1 MRFRDAEFPPQ
12 LIVTIDPG
20 LLPTGFMWWEL
31 LMLWRQLYLVGFA
44 LLVMPGTVEQLM
56 ISFLIAL
63 SMMLL
68 FAVAAP
74 FKDNSD
80 DYFAQVKFPHLR
92 LNPYTYEPTYE
103 PVNGMR
109 LTLTS
114 FGTGV

>member
-12 LIVTIDPG
+12 LIVMIDPG

-74 FKDNSD
+74 FKDESD
-80 DYFAQVKFPHLR
+80 DYFAQVTLPLHL
-92 LNPYTYEPTYE
+92 
-103 PVNGMR
+103 
-109 LTLTS
+109 
-114 FGTGV
+114 

>member
-1 MRFRDAEFPPQ
+1 
-12 LIVTIDPG
+12 
-20 LLPTGFMWWEL
+20 
-31 LMLWRQLYLVGFA
+31 MLWRQLYLVGFA

-80 DYFAQVKFPHLR
+80 DYFAQVKLPHLR
-92 LNPYTYEPTYE
+92 LNPYTYEPCLNLRYAS
-103 PVNGMR
+103 V
-109 LTLTS
+109 TLACS

>member
-1 MRFRDAEFPPQ
+1 
-12 LIVTIDPG
+12 
-20 LLPTGFMWWEL
+20 
-31 LMLWRQLYLVGFA
+31 MLWRQLYLVGFA

-74 FKDNSD
+74 FKDESD
-80 DYFAQVKFPHLR
+80 DYFAQVTLPLHLC
-92 LNPYTYEPTYE
+92 LNPYTYEPCLNLRYAS
-103 PVNGMR
+103 VN
-109 LTLTS
+109 LACS